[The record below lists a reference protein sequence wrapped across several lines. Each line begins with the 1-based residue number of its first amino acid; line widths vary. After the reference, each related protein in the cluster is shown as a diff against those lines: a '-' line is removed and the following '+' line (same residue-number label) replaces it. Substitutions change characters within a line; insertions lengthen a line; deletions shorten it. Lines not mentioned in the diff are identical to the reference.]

1 MRIISKNLIVLLIS
15 ISMVCLSSCAGV
27 FGGDD
32 YVLNDRQKVI
42 CEEVGLPTDYNE
54 LEDYQKESIRRIEE
68 MLQYLEH
75 KYGCTFIYHGYIDGG
90 MWAQLEGEE
99 ETLYAYAEGQNPE
112 ELTAVTV
119 NEDGEFEDTYMWYL
133 VRDVYQEAAE
143 DYLKK
148 ETGNE
153 NIKVFALNGGTTI
166 NDKEDISKNNL
177 AGKCWATCRIFVFGN
192 YDDSEMIDIANE
204 YAEYVVDNRFFAGN
218 IMLFGTDLNLFE
230 QLEQETFEDIFA
242 NNTNHFTMIYCNA
255 SEDGSTHV
263 ERAE

>member
-1 MRIISKNLIVLLIS
+1 MRTINKNLIVLLIS

-112 ELTAVTV
+112 DLTEVTV
-119 NEDGEFEDTYMWYL
+119 GEDGEFEDTYMWYL
-133 VRDVYQEAAE
+133 VRDIYQEAAE

-153 NIKVFALNGGTTI
+153 NIKVFAISGDTKIKNEDEI
-166 NDKEDISKNNL
+166 NKNNL
-177 AGKCWATCRIFVFGN
+177 AGKCWGVCDIFVFGN
-192 YDDSEMIDIANE
+192 YSDEQIIDIANLYTE
-204 YAEYVVDNRFFAGN
+204 YMVKNKFFSSN
-218 IMLFGTDLNLFE
+218 TIYFGDDLNLYE
-230 QLEQETFEDIFA
+230 RLNQENYYEISKGESFRIVYCSARNKDDIIVRR
-242 NNTNHFTMIYCNA
+242 T
-255 SEDGSTHV
+255 E
-263 ERAE
+263 

>member
-1 MRIISKNLIVLLIS
+1 MRIINKNLIVLLIS

-32 YVLNDRQKVI
+32 YVLNDRQKAI

-112 ELTAVTV
+112 NLTEVTV
-119 NEDGEFEDTYMWYL
+119 GEDGEFEDTYMWYL
-133 VRDVYQEAAE
+133 VRDIYQEAAE

-153 NIKVFALNGGTTI
+153 NIKVFAYAGDTTVTKMKEI
-166 NDKEDISKNNL
+166 SLEDIKN
-177 AGKCWATCRIFVFGN
+177 K
-192 YDDSEMIDIANE
+192 
-204 YAEYVVDNRFFAGN
+204 
-218 IMLFGTDLNLFE
+218 
-230 QLEQETFEDIFA
+230 
-242 NNTNHFTMIYCNA
+242 CNA
-255 SEDGSTHV
+255 SSNVFIYGEYSYDEMV
-263 ERAE
+263 EYANIYAAYLKNNGFWGDNELLFEGNIRTFEQINEETWESIFSSSKTLTSVYCIVSKSKITIQ